1 MSATHRRPR
10 YDQRSLVVALA
21 WFLMLAA
28 SSSHAGIFRDV
39 MDKMGMA
46 STPTKAANGDPL
58 VFPREGFSC
67 CVLHYDGSKI
77 NDRNYASLPMI
88 PAGTPIEVV
97 GYDGN
102 TAKVKIDGKA
112 MRLDHD
118 YGRDQESL
126 DVWVNKVVVSQDP
139 RPQIGEYPPDV
150 QEAIRLGKV
159 TVGMSREQAIAA
171 IGYPPANENITL
183 DSPVWQLRRARG
195 DEYQLNFDR
204 NGRIASVTGDDSVT
218 DQMIYR
224 PKK

>member
-1 MSATHRRPR
+1 
-10 YDQRSLVVALA
+10 
-21 WFLMLAA
+21 
-28 SSSHAGIFRDV
+28 
-39 MDKMGMA
+39 
-46 STPTKAANGDPL
+46 
-58 VFPREGFSC
+58 
-67 CVLHYDGSKI
+67 
-77 NDRNYASLPMI
+77 
-88 PAGTPIEVV
+88 
-97 GYDGN
+97 
-102 TAKVKIDGKA
+102 

-126 DVWVNKVVVSQDP
+126 DVWVSKVVVNQDP

-159 TVGMSREQAIAA
+159 TVGMSREQAIAS

-183 DSPVWQLRRARG
+183 DGPVWQLRRARG

-204 NGRIASVTGDDSVT
+204 NGRIASVTGDESVT